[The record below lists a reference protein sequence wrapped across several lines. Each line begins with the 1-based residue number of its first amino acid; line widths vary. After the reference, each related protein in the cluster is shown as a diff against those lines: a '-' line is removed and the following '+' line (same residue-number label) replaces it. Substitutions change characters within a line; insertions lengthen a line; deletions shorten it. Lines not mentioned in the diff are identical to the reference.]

1 MGESRRGELGRKGGI
16 EKKKKEERWEKNGIA
31 ERRSR
36 DGEETEKKDLQTNQK
51 MRHEKNR
58 RREGKKIRVGI
69 EREKKKQRVREGRG
83 QGEENRTGEGGGGEG
98 GGVMVVQRVSCS
110 KQSRRPEL
118 PTK

>member
-69 EREKKKQRVREGRG
+69 EREKKEGKRRERTGRG
-83 QGEENRTGEGGGGEG
+83 EQDG
-98 GGVMVVQRVSCS
+98 
-110 KQSRRPEL
+110 
-118 PTK
+118 